1 MYCRGR
7 TDIVVSGQVIPA
19 PDKNFRGQAPAG
31 IQFFEF
37 GSERIPRGSLR
48 GKRANDERCYSL
60 RIEDSP
66 QLAVERFNYKTNTYE
81 EEK

>member
-1 MYCRGR
+1 MPGYCGK
-7 TDIVVSGQVIPA
+7 VKNLHVIPA
-19 PDKNFRGQAPAG
+19 QAG

-48 GKRANDERCYSL
+48 GKRVNDERCYSL

-66 QLAVERFNYKTNTYE
+66 QLAAEGFNYKTHTYE